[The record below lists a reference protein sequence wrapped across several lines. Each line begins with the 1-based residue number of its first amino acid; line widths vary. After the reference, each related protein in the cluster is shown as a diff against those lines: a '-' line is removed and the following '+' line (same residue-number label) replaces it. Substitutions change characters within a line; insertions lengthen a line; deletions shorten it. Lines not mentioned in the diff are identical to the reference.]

1 MHIIVKYKKL
11 SRMNLN
17 MHIQWVK
24 WVLNQWGISN
34 MCGAWKEWHVD
45 VIQNARMVLD
55 KSKIGFEQPSM

>member
-1 MHIIVKYKKL
+1 
-11 SRMNLN
+11 
-17 MHIQWVK
+17 
-24 WVLNQWGISN
+24 